1 MTKIDL
7 DDQDVKLIFFLSDI
21 ALKNHG
27 LQILSGVNKLLE
39 KLPNP
44 SEEVKDGEPKT

>member
-1 MTKIDL
+1 MSKIEL
-7 DDQDVKLIFFLSDI
+7 DDQDVKLIYFLSDI

-39 KLPNP
+39 KLPSP
-44 SEEVKDGEPKT
+44 SEEVKENEPK